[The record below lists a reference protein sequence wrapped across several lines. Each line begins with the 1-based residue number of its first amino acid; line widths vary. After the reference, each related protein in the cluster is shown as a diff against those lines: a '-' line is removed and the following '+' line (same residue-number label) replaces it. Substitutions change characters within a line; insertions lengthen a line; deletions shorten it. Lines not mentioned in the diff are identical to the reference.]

1 MHTVTIPE
9 HNITKYIPED
19 LSECD
24 AQQYIDMAGLIFLH
38 QTGQLNYEEF
48 RVQAIY
54 KLMNMVPEEPKTK
67 LKRNLELSEADENK
81 YSNAYRLSEL
91 IDTFFDDGENNQKII
106 KQNFIHNPVKK
117 FMPFWNNYY
126 GPEDLLSNM
135 KFGEYSDALRLFN
148 QINANGELE
157 MLFPFAAILYRK
169 KKSFIFFRKLLNLYD
184 GDIRQRYNSYS
195 VDARAKVFENTPVG
209 FVWGVYLMFGSF
221 QKWLATAE
229 IPWGG
234 KVLDMSII
242 FTSEGNEEPETIPG
256 IGMDAV
262 MFAISESGVFGTKKE
277 LDERPLI
284 EVLLRMY
291 DIRKRDLELK
301 KLEENA
307 KSKSA

>member
-24 AQQYIDMAGLIFLH
+24 AQQYLDISGLIFLY
-38 QTGQLNYEEF
+38 QTGQLDYEEF

-54 KLMNMVPEEPKTK
+54 KLMNMVPAEPKTK
-67 LKRNLELSEADENK
+67 LQRNLELSEADENK

-91 IDTFFDDGENNQKII
+91 IDTFFDEGKENQKII

-117 FMPFWNNYY
+117 FVPFWNNYY

-148 QINANGELE
+148 QINSNGELE

-169 KKSFIFFRKLLNLYD
+169 KKSLIFFRKLINSYD
-184 GDIRQRYNSYS
+184 GDVRQRYNSSS

-234 KVLDMSII
+234 QVLNFSII
-242 FTSEGNEEPETIPG
+242 FNSDDNAEPETIPG
-256 IGMDAV
+256 IGMDSV

-277 LDERPLI
+277 LNETPLI
-284 EVLLRMY
+284 EVLIRMY

-307 KSKSA
+307 TSKSA